1 MNDSDN
7 DIKSATK
14 AFILEEFL
22 PGEDPAALDDSTK
35 LISTGILD
43 SIATVRMVAF
53 LEESYGIE
61 LEAHEMSA
69 DRLDTLPEIA
79 ELVRSKLA
87 RA

>member
-1 MNDSDN
+1 MNDSDSE
-7 DIKSATK
+7 IRSATK
-14 AFILEEFL
+14 AFILQEFL
-22 PGEDPAALDDSTK
+22 PGEDPAALDESTK

-79 ELVRSKLA
+79 ALVRSKLA

>member
-14 AFILEEFL
+14 TFILEEFL

-43 SIATVRMVAF
+43 SIANVRMVAF

-79 ELVRSKLA
+79 SLVRSKLA